1 MAKWPHNLVLVRHG
15 ESEYNLERRLIAL
28 GETDGHS
35 NGLKLTR
42 NADIVLT
49 QEGIKQAR
57 ATGDFLHKHYK
68 KFDVVFVSPFKR
80 ADETAEHILGAWQTD
95 MPPIMVDER
104 LREKEF
110 GIFFALT
117 EREIKDRYPEWAL
130 LRSIEGRYYF
140 RPPGGES
147 YPDVAIRV
155 RSFLATIVR
164 DWAGKNVLIVS
175 HAAVL
180 LAFHKI
186 LARMSE
192 RAILELVESAEI
204 KNCAMITYKPGMVAG
219 TEREELVPQAFN
231 TIAY

>member
-1 MAKWPHNLVLVRHG
+1 MAKWPQNLVLIRHG

-28 GETDGHS
+28 GESDGHS
-35 NGLKLTR
+35 DGLKLTR

-49 QEGIKQAR
+49 KEGIQQAR
-57 ATGDFLHKHYK
+57 ATGDFLHERYE

-80 ADETAEHILGAWQTD
+80 ADETAEHILAAWHADT
-95 MPPIMVDER
+95 PPIIVDER

-117 EREIKDRYPEWAL
+117 DREIKEQYPEWAN
-130 LRSIEGRYYF
+130 LRGIEGRYYF

-147 YPDVAIRV
+147 YPDIAIRV
-155 RSFLATIVR
+155 GSFLATIVR
-164 DWAGKNVLIVS
+164 DWADKNVLIVS

-192 RAILELVESAEI
+192 REILELVEGAEI
-204 KNCAMITYKPGMVAG
+204 KNCAILSYTPRVSPETG
-219 TEREELVPQAFN
+219 REQLILEVFN
-231 TIAY
+231 KIAY